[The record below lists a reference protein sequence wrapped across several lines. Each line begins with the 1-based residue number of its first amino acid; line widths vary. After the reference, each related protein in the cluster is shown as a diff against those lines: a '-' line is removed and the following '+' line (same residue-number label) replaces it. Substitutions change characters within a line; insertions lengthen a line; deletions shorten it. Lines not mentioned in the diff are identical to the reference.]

1 MNGPANTNNNNTITT
16 KNSNITTENQK
27 NRYKEKEVTC
37 ILGDSIIK
45 GISGFRMTNTLAP
58 SCNKKIVLKS
68 FPGANTEDM
77 WEYIKPTIKRKP
89 DNVILHVGTN
99 DLKKDVTVEEVAE
112 NLIKLATSSFL
123 SGTKIAI
130 SGLVPRNDNFSERCD
145 YLNHYLHKACADRN
159 ITFINHQ
166 HCMHR

>member
-1 MNGPANTNNNNTITT
+1 M
-16 KNSNITTENQK
+16 QQ
-27 NRYKEKEVTC
+27 
-37 ILGDSIIK
+37 
-45 GISGFRMTNTLAP
+45 
-58 SCNKKIVLKS
+58 KIVLKS

-112 NLIKLATSSFL
+112 NIIKLATSSFL

-130 SGLVPRNDNFSERCD
+130 SGLVPRNDNLSERCD
-145 YLNHYLHKACADRN
+145 YLNDYLHKACAERN
-159 ITFINHQ
+159 IAFINHY
-166 HCMHR
+166 HCMDRYRHLNKSKLHLNEEGTVMLANSFLTFISKF